1 MIHIVAD
8 LLLAAALLFAPGL
21 LLARVG
27 GVRGWGAVSAA
38 VPLSCAV
45 IGTAELI
52 AAAVGRAWVPWGWA
66 VAATSTAAAACVL
79 AVARSLRRGDRPG
92 VRQRSGTGRIDLR
105 VLAGAVT
112 ACLLLA
118 AGMLA
123 GTGSMLAAALVLLLA
138 SRAHRAA
145 ALKQGALPL
154 IAVLATTAGLLL

>member
-66 VAATSTAAAACVL
+66 VAAT
-79 AVARSLRRGDRPG
+79 
-92 VRQRSGTGRIDLR
+92 
-105 VLAGAVT
+105 
-112 ACLLLA
+112 
-118 AGMLA
+118 
-123 GTGSMLAAALVLLLA
+123 
-138 SRAHRAA
+138 
-145 ALKQGALPL
+145 
-154 IAVLATTAGLLL
+154 